1 MTTRD
6 LPLKPP
12 HLRIADR
19 MGLLE
24 PSGIRRFFDLAKTM
38 KNPVNL
44 SIGQA
49 DYEPPPVVVDAAIE
63 AMRSGKN
70 RYSVTQG
77 EAALLAKLRAKL
89 AEKMPVTDDDE
100 LMVTSGVS
108 GGIMLSYLCALNPGD
123 EILIPDPYFVM
134 YKHLA
139 NVTGAVPKLYSTFP
153 DFRIRRE
160 NLEAAATERT
170 RAILLNS
177 PSNPTGYVASREEI
191 EAVSDFARERGLL
204 LISDEI
210 YDSFVYDGELA
221 RPKEFHEGTM
231 VLGGFSKN
239 LGIPGW
245 RMGFALGP
253 KALIEQMRI
262 LQQFSFVCAPTPAQ
276 WGVLAGLDVDFSG
289 HLADYRRKRDFI
301 FGALKDRFEVVK
313 PGGAFYI
320 FPKLPHGVSDDA
332 FVARCI
338 ERNLLVVPG
347 SACCS
352 RKDYLRVSFAASDE
366 DLRRGAE
373 ILNAVADSFRP

>member
-1 MTTRD
+1 
-6 LPLKPP
+6 
-12 HLRIADR
+12 

-49 DYEPPPVVVDAAIE
+49 DYEPPPVVIDAAIE
-63 AMRSGKN
+63 AMRSGRN

-77 EAALLAKLRAKL
+77 EAQLLASLRKKL
-89 AEKMPVTDDDE
+89 ANHMPVTDDDE
-100 LMVTSGVS
+100 LMITSGVS
-108 GGIMLSYLCALNPGD
+108 GGIMLSYLCSLDPGD

-139 NVTGAVPKLYSTFP
+139 NVTGAVPKLFSTFP
-153 DFRIRRE
+153 DFRVTRE
-160 NLEAAATERT
+160 RLEASATDKT
-170 RAILLNS
+170 RALLINS
-177 PSNPTGYVASREEI
+177 PSNPTGHVMDDEEVR
-191 EAVSDFARERGLL
+191 AATDFARERGIL

-210 YDSFVYDGELA
+210 YDTFVYDGELS
-221 RPKEFHEGTM
+221 RPKQYLPGTM
-231 VLGGFSKN
+231 VLGGFSKS

-245 RMGFALGP
+245 RMGYALGP

-276 WGVLAGLDVDFSG
+276 WGVLAGLDFDFSG
-289 HLADYRRKRDFI
+289 HLADYRRKRDFVYE
-301 FGALKDRFEVVK
+301 GLKDRFDIEK

-320 FPKLPHGVSDDA
+320 FPRLRGGISDA
-332 FVARCI
+332 QFVERCI

-352 RKDYLRVSFAASDE
+352 RTDYLRISFAASDS
-366 DLRRGAE
+366 DLARGVE
-373 ILNAVADSFRP
+373 ILNAVADSFRK

>member
-1 MTTRD
+1 
-6 LPLKPP
+6 
-12 HLRIADR
+12 
-19 MGLLE
+19 
-24 PSGIRRFFDLAKTM
+24 
-38 KNPVNL
+38 
-44 SIGQA
+44 
-49 DYEPPPVVVDAAIE
+49 
-63 AMRSGKN
+63 
-70 RYSVTQG
+70 
-77 EAALLAKLRAKL
+77 
-89 AEKMPVTDDDE
+89 
-100 LMVTSGVS
+100 
-108 GGIMLSYLCALNPGD
+108 
-123 EILIPDPYFVM
+123 
-134 YKHLA
+134 
-139 NVTGAVPKLYSTFP
+139 
-153 DFRIRRE
+153 
-160 NLEAAATERT
+160 
-170 RAILLNS
+170 
-177 PSNPTGYVASREEI
+177 VASREEI